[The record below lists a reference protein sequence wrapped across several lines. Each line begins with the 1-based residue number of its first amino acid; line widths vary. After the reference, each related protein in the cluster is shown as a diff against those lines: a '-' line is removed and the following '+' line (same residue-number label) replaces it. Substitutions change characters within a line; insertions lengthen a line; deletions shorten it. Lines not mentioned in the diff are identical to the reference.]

1 MNKNTE
7 IKKMQDLLVE
17 RGYELTQTE
26 VIKNG
31 IKFEGFE
38 IVRKGEPKNNIRPVI
53 YFEEIYKNM
62 KNRGLTLEEAVDDI
76 IVAISQQ
83 FSGVNIQTLFTREEI
98 VKKVYVGIQKTSS
111 ENLLKRDSFLDGIEE
126 YLYIADSAG
135 EDNFSIKLTPSNIV
149 NINVT
154 ENVLWE
160 AAIVNTCKETTID
173 SLNKII
179 CQLTNMKYDEEMDEA
194 MPLFVIS
201 NKRKFRGAAGILNRN
216 ILIEFAKRYN
226 VDQLIILPSSI
237 HECIIIP
244 DAKEKP
250 ISAWSD
256 MVNEINEAEVD
267 AIDRLVDKA
276 YIYKVA

>member
-17 RGYELTQTE
+17 RGYELTQTK

-76 IVAISQQ
+76 IVAISRQ

-135 EDNFSIKLTPSNIV
+135 EDNFSIKLTASNIV

-179 CQLTNMKYDEEMDEA
+179 CQIKNMKYDEEMDEA

-244 DAKEKP
+244 DLKEKP
-250 ISAWSD
+250 ISEWSD